1 MGDTREEARGGVDAG
16 GEDASEAEQDP
27 AAPFWV
33 HQSAPLVSPNGTPSP
48 AENDGL
54 GMEMKTALPSKSSI

>member
-27 AAPFWV
+27 VAPFWV
-33 HQSAPLVSPNGTPSP
+33 QKPFPEPSFLVCRKKASVS
-48 AENDGL
+48 
-54 GMEMKTALPSKSSI
+54 